1 MKAWIWENLI
11 SDFFLFMSSLSYL
24 FILANKRR
32 QEMVIMRGR
41 EGERPVTLKTQKPP
55 TVKY

>member
-11 SDFFLFMSSLSYL
+11 SDFFFMSSLSYL